1 MLMQQAPKQNM
12 FARFLNWMRRLLAS
26 ADFQAIEAQAALMC
40 ILIGLVFL
48 NPYVHTFDSGRGFA
62 VMASLASESVWGCG
76 LFGVGCIGLLA
87 MRADN
92 HRMRRGVLFLIA
104 CLWASIA
111 FTFYISNSNGLG
123 LWLFSGLAL
132 SAGWAYWRI
141 ALRDR

>member
-1 MLMQQAPKQNM
+1 MQQTPQQNMLM
-12 FARFLNWMRRLLAS
+12 RFLQWLRGLLSS

-48 NPYVHTFDSGRGFA
+48 NPYVNTFESGRGFT
-62 VMASLASESVWGCG
+62 VMAGLAPEWAWGVG
-76 LFGVGCIGLLA
+76 LVAVGCIGILA
-87 MRADN
+87 MRCNN
-92 HRMRRGVLFLIA
+92 HKWRRSVLFLVS

-111 FTFYISNSNGLG
+111 FTFYVSNSNGLG